1 MARLLDGGK
10 VDHKP
15 LKLLAAES
23 GGSTL
28 MTRIWLAASF
38 SVLAAIVLG
47 IGLAYPLVR
56 ESAETQAREVL
67 SEQADVVVELI
78 FQNTMMGNGNHAH
91 GRGDLRS
98 EIGPGVV
105 VIPVIESEP
114 VPEPLSDIDAQ
125 ILLNG
130 QKISGVIETDEG
142 RFFVEGRPLTS
153 EQAIVLVQ
161 RDNAADA
168 PASSLMNKMI
178 TALAFGF
185 LIAGVVA
192 WWVARRIA
200 KPLSKAAQA
209 AQRIA
214 TGDRE
219 VDVEVKGA
227 KEVAEIAASLNY
239 LASNLANSEDRQ
251 REFFMSISHE
261 LRTPMTSI
269 KGYAEALS
277 DGVIEADGS
286 SAAGALIAGETERLD
301 RLISDLLDLA
311 RTGAVDFKF
320 HPVETD
326 VCSVARDA
334 SEAWILRCNK
344 TQLRFESDIS
354 QETQLAFV
362 DPTRLRQIIDNL
374 MENAVRILPTDG
386 KIKLSVSGNA
396 KSVEICIEDDGP
408 GLTNEDIDVAFEP
421 AALHSRYAGVREVG
435 TGLGLALVG
444 RLTSKMGGKAV
455 ASHSELGGA
464 KFTVIFPKV

>member
-10 VDHKP
+10 VEHKP
-15 LKLLAAES
+15 LKPLAT
-23 GGSTL
+23 GSTGSPL
-28 MTRIWLAASF
+28 MTRIWLASSI

-67 SEQADVVVELI
+67 SEQADVVVELL
-78 FQNTMMGNGNHAH
+78 FQNSMMGDGHAH
-91 GRGDLRS
+91 GRGDLRRDL
-98 EIGPGVV
+98 GPGVV
-105 VIPVIESEP
+105 VIPVIAGEA
-114 VPEPLSDIDAQ
+114 VPEPLSDIDAE
-125 ILLNG
+125 LLLSG
-130 QKISGVIETDEG
+130 DKLSGVIETDEG
-142 RFFVEGRPLTS
+142 RFFVEGRPLSTT
-153 EQAIVLVQ
+153 QAIVLVQ

-185 LIAGVVA
+185 VLAGIIA
-192 WWVARRIA
+192 WLVARRIA
-200 KPLSKAAQA
+200 RPLSQAALA

-214 TGDRE
+214 AGDRE
-219 VDVEVKGA
+219 VDVEVTGA

-239 LASNLANSEDRQ
+239 LAANLANSEDRQ

-277 DGVIEADGS
+277 DGVIEANATA
-286 SAAGALIAGETERLD
+286 AAGELIAGETVRLERLV
-301 RLISDLLDLA
+301 SDLLDLA

-320 HPVETD
+320 NPVETD
-326 VCSVARDA
+326 ICLVAQDGA
-334 SEAWILRCNK
+334 EAWRLRCNK
-344 TQLRFESDIS
+344 TNLIFDSEITFEA
-354 QETQLAFV
+354 QLAKV

-374 MENAVRILPTDG
+374 MENAVRILPTG
-386 KIKLSVSGNA
+386 GNIKMSVQPRANQ
-396 KSVEICIEDDGP
+396 VEICIEDDGP
-408 GLTNEDIDVAFEP
+408 GLSDEDIAVAFEP

-444 RLTSKMGGKAV
+444 RLTTKMGGQAI
-455 ASHSELGGA
+455 AGHSELGGA

>member
-10 VDHKP
+10 IEHKP
-15 LKLLAAES
+15 LKLLAADS
-23 GGSTL
+23 QRSTL
-28 MTRIWLAASF
+28 MTRIWLAASI

-56 ESAETQAREVL
+56 DSAETQAREVL
-67 SEQADVVVELI
+67 AEQADVVVELI
-78 FQNTMMGNGNHAH
+78 FQNSMMGNGEHAH
-91 GRGDLRS
+91 GRGDLRN

-105 VIPVIESEP
+105 VIPVIQGDP
-114 VPEPLSDIDAQ
+114 VPEPLSDIDVE
-125 ILLNG
+125 ILLSG
-130 QKISGVIETDEG
+130 EKISGIIQTDEG
-142 RFFVEGRPLTS
+142 RFFVEGRPLSAT
-153 EQAIVLVQ
+153 QAIVLVQ

-185 LIAGVVA
+185 VIAGIVA
-192 WWVARRIA
+192 WIVARRIA
-200 KPLSKAAQA
+200 NPLSKAAHA

-214 TGDRE
+214 AGDRE

-239 LASNLANSEDRQ
+239 LAANLANSEDRQ

-277 DGVIEADGS
+277 DGVIEADGTA
-286 SAAGALIAGETERLD
+286 AAGTLIAGETERLD

-311 RTGAVDFKF
+311 RTGAVDFKYN
-320 HPVETD
+320 PVDTD
-326 VCSVARDA
+326 VCAVAHDA
-334 SEAWILRCNK
+334 AEAWILRCNK
-344 TQLRFESDIS
+344 TQLNFDSEIS
-354 QETQLAFV
+354 AQSQMAKL

-374 MENAVRILPTDG
+374 MENAVRILPADS
-386 KIKLSVSGNA
+386 KIKLSVSSRAN
-396 KSVEICIEDDGP
+396 SVELCIEDDGP
-408 GLTNEDIDVAFEP
+408 GLTDEDIEVAFEP

-444 RLTSKMGGKAV
+444 RLTSKMGGKAI
-455 ASHSELGGA
+455 ADHSELGGA

>member
-10 VDHKP
+10 VEHKP
-15 LKLLAAES
+15 LKLLAA
-23 GGSTL
+23 GSKGAPL
-28 MTRIWLAASF
+28 MTRIWLASSI

-78 FQNTMMGNGNHAH
+78 FQNSMMGDGHAH
-91 GRGDLRS
+91 GRGDLRRDL
-98 EIGPGVV
+98 GPDVV
-105 VIPVIESEP
+105 VIPVIEGEA
-114 VPEPLSDIDAQ
+114 VPEPLSDIDVRV
-125 ILLNG
+125 LLSG
-130 QKISGVIETDEG
+130 EKISGIIETDEG
-142 RFFVEGRPLTS
+142 RFFVEGRPISTT
-153 EQAIVLVQ
+153 QAIVLVQ

-168 PASSLMNKMI
+168 PASSLMSKMI

-185 LIAGVVA
+185 VLAGIIA
-192 WWVARRIA
+192 WLVARRIA
-200 KPLSKAAQA
+200 KPLSKAAEA

-219 VDVEVKGA
+219 VDVEVTGA

-239 LASNLANSEDRQ
+239 LAANLANSEDRQ

-277 DGVIEADGS
+277 DGVIEAEGS
-286 SAAGALIAGETERLD
+286 AAAGALIAGETERLD

-311 RTGAVDFKF
+311 RTGAVDFKYN
-320 HPVETD
+320 PVETD
-326 VCSVARDA
+326 ICSVARDA
-334 SEAWILRCNK
+334 AEAWSLRCNK
-344 TQLRFESDIS
+344 SQLSFESNIS
-354 QETQLAFV
+354 SDALLGKV

-374 MENAVRILPTDG
+374 MENAVRILPADG
-386 KIKLSVSGNA
+386 KIRMSVQAHANN
-396 KSVEICIEDDGP
+396 VEIIIEDDGP
-408 GLTNEDIDVAFEP
+408 GLTDEDIAVAFEP

-444 RLTSKMGGKAV
+444 RLTGKMGGKAI
-455 ASHSELGGA
+455 ASHSDLGGA